1 MCRLLVKRARGVLL
15 EGLRRWGLGKRTL
28 IVVACTP
35 ALGRRSISISL
46 LVRQRAA
53 RRVNGTGKRVS
64 VVNECNKCWSKSSVT
79 PLQDPPFSLMLRLL
93 LCGISRCVRQSLRL
107 HLCLSASL
115 SACAASVR
123 LFLTFARMYQGG
135 SCAGGSG
142 KGSGRGCCTC
152 AGGGSSSRGSFS
164 CCRCRQRLCRRCRRQ
179 TRSTCAPSPCQKKQE
194 RGAERARSLLA

>member
-79 PLQDPPFSLMLRLL
+79 PLQDLPFSPMLRLL
-93 LCGISRCVRQSLRL
+93 LCGISRFLCVRVCVCICACLPACLRVRQQS
-107 HLCLSASL
+107 
-115 SACAASVR
+115 VY
-123 LFLTFARMYQGG
+123 F
-135 SCAGGSG
+135 
-142 KGSGRGCCTC
+142 
-152 AGGGSSSRGSFS
+152 
-164 CCRCRQRLCRRCRRQ
+164 
-179 TRSTCAPSPCQKKQE
+179 
-194 RGAERARSLLA
+194 